1 MAHQPFVPFL
11 IICRNLLFPHVVQN
25 LIQDH
30 FILRYSKYAVPVRNR
45 DDLMGSS
52 GIESGNQ
59 IPFFI
64 HSDRELCFIP
74 VTERFLHSCDRLH
87 DLIQQFFFHTAKTD
101 QVISYF
107 CIFKLQLFPVIHLL
121 NLASATAS
129 CLRTACRYTKCGFFY
144 NPH

>member
-59 IPFFI
+59 IPFFYPLRSGTVLYSGNGI
-64 HSDRELCFIP
+64 GSSIP
-74 VTERFLHSCDRLH
+74 AIGSM
-87 DLIQQFFFHTAKTD
+87 I
-101 QVISYF
+101 
-107 CIFKLQLFPVIHLL
+107 
-121 NLASATAS
+121 
-129 CLRTACRYTKCGFFY
+129 
-144 NPH
+144 